1 MKVNFVNITAEP
13 EYTMSYIARVSNP
26 NNQQN
31 SQVATVELGSGLQSI
46 TLFALVRPFCRSP
59 IFIVAFLK
67 DGTSSKPEEEFP
79 TTTST

>member
-31 SQVATVELGSGLQSI
+31 EDYAGL
-46 TLFALVRPFCRSP
+46 
-59 IFIVAFLK
+59 LK
-67 DGTSSKPEEEFP
+67 YCIKLNIGLYLNNPL
-79 TTTST
+79 